1 MEKGWICK
9 QIACAVSLVAAMA
22 LVGCATTS
30 GPAQGRIGARESLN
44 SQGEVEKPVVSEKQ
58 KEKQKR
64 RKMTR
69 EEHRELVEKYKSIG
83 GFISVGD
90 STRLQ

>member
-22 LVGCATTS
+22 LVGCATTA
-30 GPAQGRIGARESLN
+30 GPAQGNIGAGKSLK
-44 SQGEVEKPVVSEKQ
+44 SQGEVAKVVVSEKQ

-69 EEHRELVEKYKSIG
+69 EERREFVEEYKRMNWDN
-83 GFISVGD
+83 GD
-90 STRLQ
+90 